1 MVAGEGVRYVVPQMI
16 SHDAEGAVML
26 SFRVSDVIEGVRFE
40 VRKSE
45 GAGAGEVL
53 ARARDVV
60 AVPAEMRRMK
70 VDAESLAECSRIVVS
85 AVSGFAGRQV
95 PAAEGGAR

>member
-1 MVAGEGVRYVVPQMI
+1 MVAGKGVRYVVPQTI
-16 SHDAEGAVML
+16 SCDAEGAVML

-53 ARARDVV
+53 VRARDIV

-70 VDAESLAECSRIVVS
+70 VDAESLAGCSRIVVS
-85 AVSGFAGRQV
+85 AVSGLSARRV
-95 PAAEGGAR
+95 PAVEGGAR

>member
-1 MVAGEGVRYVVPQMI
+1 
-16 SHDAEGAVML
+16 ML

-53 ARARDVV
+53 ARARDIV

-70 VDAESLAECSRIVVS
+70 VDAESLAGCSRIVVS
-85 AVSGFAGRQV
+85 AVSGLSARWA
-95 PAAEGGAR
+95 PAVEGGAR

>member
-1 MVAGEGVRYVVPQMI
+1 
-16 SHDAEGAVML
+16 ML

-40 VRKSE
+40 VRESE
-45 GAGAGEVL
+45 GDLL

-70 VDAESLAECSRIVVS
+70 VDAKSLFGCLRIVVS
-85 AVSGFAGRQV
+85 AVSGLAVRQA